1 MQVSETDDSSSVASS
16 ESGANLDISATAVA
30 APESS
35 EISIFW
41 TPFLR
46 SLGWN
51 YDTTPDLG
59 APLLAGNIRFKDL
72 SGRLLG
78 AHVAHA
84 GLIVLWAGAMTLF
97 ELSRFDPS
105 LPMYE
110 QNLILLPHLATLG
123 IGVGAEGVIVDTY
136 SYYVIGMMHLIS
148 AAFLGAGGI
157 YHAVLGP
164 EKLDEKGFGYD
175 WEDGDK
181 MTTILGIHLVLLGL
195 GALLLVLKATQFG
208 GLYDPAIEQ
217 VRLVEPN
224 LDPGRIFG
232 YLFGISPN
240 GWTLAGM
247 ASVDNLEDV
256 VGGHVWVAFLCI
268 GGGIFH
274 IVSKPVGWA
283 KARLVWS
290 GEAYLSYSLGAL
302 AIAGFSVAVF
312 VSVNDIAYPSVF
324 YGPIGGTGESVR
336 AALASVH
343 ATLGFFALLG
353 HLWHAYRALNTAVT
367 PEYGTFF
374 DFMTKSP
381 PKVLGDSA

>member
-1 MQVSETDDSSSVASS
+1 MTN
-16 ESGANLDISATAVA
+16 GL
-30 APESS
+30 
-35 EISIFW
+35 FW
-41 TPFLR
+41 TPLMR
-46 SLGWN
+46 SLGWS
-51 YDTTPDLG
+51 YETTAEVG

-105 LPMYE
+105 LPMYD
-110 QNLILLPHLATLG
+110 QNLILLPHLAALG
-123 IGVGAEGVIVDTY
+123 IGVGEGGLVVDTY
-136 SYYVIGMMHLIS
+136 PYYAIAMGHLIS
-148 AAFLGAGGI
+148 SAVLGAGGI

-164 EKLDEKGFGYD
+164 ERLNSQGFGYD
-175 WEDGDK
+175 WQDGDN
-181 MTTILGIHLVLLGL
+181 MTSILGIHLVMLGM
-195 GALLLVLKATQFG
+195 GALLLALKATQFG
-208 GLYDPAIEQ
+208 GIYDPLVDQ

-232 YLFGISPN
+232 YLFGISPH
-240 GWTLAGM
+240 GWTITGM

-256 VGGHVWVAFLCI
+256 IGGHVWVGVLCI

-274 IVSKPVGWA
+274 IATKPFAWA

-312 VSVNDIAYPSVF
+312 VSVNEVAYPTVF
-324 YGPIGGTGESVR
+324 YGPIGGTETSVR
-336 AALASVH
+336 AAMASVH
-343 ATLGFFALLG
+343 ATLGSLALLG
-353 HLWHAYRALNTAVT
+353 HLWHAYRSLSVSLGSTR
-367 PEYGTFF
+367 GTFF
-374 DFMTKSP
+374 D
-381 PKVLGDSA
+381 VLANRQNVAGITAGG